1 MKSNELRLVIAILL
15 AIGLVSSLMLTFVI
29 YVSNNDLVD
38 QVLAFKKQAQE
49 AELALHK
56 QRSEMRLKKDV
67 ILPERQAT
75 SKAELKAIKSAFANW
90 VVLRDLE
97 AYYNS
102 QKNWSTQQQVGV
114 ATLQLLANGGRD
126 EATIASIQKALDMA
140 QLKLKKNVTTK
151 TPASFTR

>member
-102 QKNWSTQQQVGV
+102 QKNRSTQQQVGV